1 MLHYSFEVGI
11 FLSSLATYSTQRST
25 FYRDNELDFAES
37 CYIFIFHVLF
47 PVFSSIYGKT
57 RCASLCTGNSLV
69 LRRINYSQMLKLE
82 VRSTLVIY
90 VTKGENTVFTFRCLL
105 HS

>member
-1 MLHYSFEVGI
+1 MLHYSFEVSI

-25 FYRDNELDFAES
+25 FYRDNIAES
-37 CYIFIFHVLF
+37 SYIFVFHVLF

-57 RCASLCTGNSLV
+57 HCASLCTGNSLV